1 MAKESIEKADEKEKF
16 KVKSSDDPNQMV
28 AQFQNY
34 QQQMQSLL
42 IQKESMKLQSIEADK
57 ALKEL
62 EKTQQKSAYKIT
74 GQIMISK
81 PVGELKSELEEV
93 KENIDIMIKSLE
105 KSEERLTGRLK
116 ELQEKLQ
123 EFMK

>member
-1 MAKESIEKADEKEKF
+1 MAKESIEKTDEKEKF
-16 KVKSSDDPNQMV
+16 KVKSSDDPNQLV

-81 PVGELKSELEEV
+81 PVEELKSELEEV
-93 KENIDIMIKSLE
+93 KENIDIRIKSLE